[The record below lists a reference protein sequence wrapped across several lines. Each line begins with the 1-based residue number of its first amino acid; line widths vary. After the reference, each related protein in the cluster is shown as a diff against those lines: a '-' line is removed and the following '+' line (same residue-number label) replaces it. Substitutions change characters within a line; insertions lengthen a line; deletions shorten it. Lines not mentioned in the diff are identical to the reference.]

1 MRDPQSRDVVVLGGG
16 SWGTALAI
24 LLQGRGHQVSIW
36 ELVVERAAEMR
47 THRENKAMLPGI
59 HINEDILITPDIERA
74 KKGNNIVVFVVPSHG
89 LRATA
94 ELIVPL
100 LRGDETM
107 VIATKGIE
115 EETLK
120 RMSEVV
126 ADVTGVGPDRV
137 AVLAGPSHAEEVSR
151 GIPTTVVSSSEN
163 PKRAQAVRDIF
174 MTPRFRVYTNTDIIG
189 VETGVALKN
198 VIALAAGMCD
208 GLGYGDNTKGALL
221 TRGLA
226 EMTRLGVRMG
236 ARQETYS
243 GLAGIGDLIT
253 TCVSKHSRNR
263 FVGQEI
269 GKGRTLD
276 DVLAGMVMVAEGV
289 RTTRSAVGLA
299 KKYETEMP
307 IADEVYQILFE
318 DKPAEQA
325 MKDLMLRSPKPEIW
339 W

>member
-1 MRDPQSRDVVVLGGG
+1 
-16 SWGTALAI
+16 
-24 LLQGRGHQVSIW
+24 
-36 ELVVERAAEMR
+36 MR
-47 THRENKAMLPGI
+47 THRENKAMLPGMHI
-59 HINEDILITPDIERA
+59 HEDILITPDIERA
-74 KKGNNIVVFVVPSHG
+74 KKGNNVVVFVVPSHG

-100 LRGDETM
+100 LRGDEIM

-115 EETLK
+115 EKTLK
-120 RMSEVV
+120 RMSEIVEE
-126 ADVTGVGPDRV
+126 VTGIQQNHI
-137 AVLAGPSHAEEVSR
+137 AVLVGPSHAEEVSR
-151 GIPTTVVSSSEN
+151 GIPTTVVSASETQET
-163 PKRAQAVRDIF
+163 AEAVQGIF
-174 MTPRFRVYTNTDIIG
+174 MTPLFRIYTNTDVIG

-226 EMTRLGVRMG
+226 EMTRLGVKMG
-236 ARQETYS
+236 ARQATYS

-253 TCVSKHSRNR
+253 TCISKHSRNR

-276 DVLAGMVMVAEGV
+276 EVLADMVMVAEGV

-299 KKYETEMP
+299 DKYDTEMP
-307 IADEVYQILFE
+307 IASEVYQILFE
-318 DKPAEQA
+318 NKPADQA

>member
-1 MRDPQSRDVVVLGGG
+1 
-16 SWGTALAI
+16 
-24 LLQGRGHQVSIW
+24 VSIW
-36 ELVVERAAEMR
+36 ELVVERAAAMR

-59 HINEDILITPDIERA
+59 HIHEDILITPDIELA
-74 KKGNNIVVFVVPSHG
+74 KKGRSIVVFVVPSHG
-89 LRATA
+89 LRSTA
-94 ELIVPL
+94 ELIVPM

-120 RMSEVV
+120 RMSEIVQE
-126 ADVTGVGPDRV
+126 VTGIASDRIAALV
-137 AVLAGPSHAEEVSR
+137 GPSHAEEVSR
-151 GIPTTVVSSSEN
+151 GIPTTVVSASDN
-163 PKRAQAVRDIF
+163 QKTAKAVQDIF
-174 MTPRFRVYTNTDIIG
+174 MTPRFRVYTNTDVIG

-226 EMTRLGVRMG
+226 EMTRLGVSMG

-253 TCVSKHSRNR
+253 TCISKHSRNR

-269 GKGRTLD
+269 GKGRTLEE
-276 DVLAGMVMVAEGV
+276 VLAHMVMVAEGV

-299 KKYETEMP
+299 AKHDTEMP
-307 IADEVYQILFE
+307 IASEVYKILFE
-318 DKPAEQA
+318 SKPAEQA
-325 MKDLMLRSPKPEIW
+325 MKDLMLRSPKAEIW

>member
-1 MRDPQSRDVVVLGGG
+1 
-16 SWGTALAI
+16 
-24 LLQGRGHQVSIW
+24 VSIW
-36 ELVVERAAEMR
+36 ELIVERAAAMR
-47 THRENKAMLPGI
+47 THRQNKAMLPGI
-59 HINEDILITPDIERA
+59 HIDEDILITPDIEIA
-74 KKGNNIVVFVVPSHG
+74 KKGRSIVVFAVPSHG
-89 LRATA
+89 LRSTA
-94 ELIVPL
+94 ELLVPL
-100 LRGDETM
+100 LRGDEIA

-126 ADVTGVGPDRV
+126 EEVTGIGPDRI
-137 AVLAGPSHAEEVSR
+137 AVVVGPSHAEEVSR
-151 GIPTTVVSSSEN
+151 GIPTTVVSASAHQ
-163 PKRAQAVRDIF
+163 KTARAVQDIF
-174 MTPRFRVYTNTDIIG
+174 MTPRFRVYTNTDVIG

-226 EMTRLGVRMG
+226 EMTRLVVSMG

-253 TCVSKHSRNR
+253 TCISKHSRNR

-269 GKGRTLD
+269 GKGRTLEEI
-276 DVLAGMVMVAEGV
+276 LADMVMVAEGV

-299 KKYETEMP
+299 AKQETELP
-307 IADEVYQILFE
+307 IASEVHRILFE
-318 DKPAEQA
+318 HKPAEQA